1 MSVYVGGEKISVV
14 YVGGEKI
21 SEGWLNG
28 ECFYRSELP
37 AYLRVIDALTMEFGV
52 TRLDLPAD
60 GSHLVLSSTTHP
72 EWATPESAVFQS
84 QYKPLLFAFIMLPGE
99 SFALKTFTDSVS
111 NISVQMHISY
121 HDGVVEA
128 VYSNKNLS
136 FPANGPALVV
146 QSLVSV
152 YVNSDV
158 KGAWSSGNI
167 IKGNVGLLVEG
178 RIANG
183 VYVKS
188 VKNGDY
194 GVRSFNAGA
203 DSYYKGGV
211 FKTPIYLAGE
221 LLA

>member
-1 MSVYVGGEKISVV
+1 MSVYVGGEKISEI

-21 SEGWLNG
+21 SEGWLND

-37 AYLRVIDALTMEFGV
+37 AYLRVIDALTMEPGV

-60 GSHLVLSSTTHP
+60 GNHLVLDTTTHP
-72 EWATPESAVFQS
+72 EWATPGSALFQS

-99 SFALKTFTDSVS
+99 SFTLKTFVDSVS
-111 NISVQMHISY
+111 NTANPIHISY
-121 HDGVVEA
+121 QDGVVTA
-128 VYSNKNLS
+128 AYSSTNLS

-158 KGAWSSGNI
+158 KGVWSGRNV
-167 IKGNVGLLVEG
+167 IKGNTGLLIEG

-183 VYVKS
+183 VYVKN

-194 GVRSFNAGA
+194 GVHAATAGI

-211 FKTPIYLAGE
+211 FKVPIDLAGE

>member
-1 MSVYVGGEKISVV
+1 MSVYVGGEKISEI

-21 SEGWLNG
+21 SEGWLND

-37 AYLRVIDALTMEFGV
+37 AYLRVIDALTMEPGV

-60 GSHLVLSSTTHP
+60 GNPLVLSSTTHP
-72 EWATPESAVFQS
+72 EWATPGSALFQS
-84 QYKPLLFAFIMLPGE
+84 QYRTLLFAFIMFPGE
-99 SFALKTFTDSVS
+99 SFTLKAFINSVS
-111 NISVQMHISY
+111 NTANPIHISY
-121 HDGVVEA
+121 QDGVINAEYRSTNV
-128 VYSNKNLS
+128 S

-146 QSLVSV
+146 QSLLSV

-158 KGAWSSGNI
+158 KKAWSGGNN
-167 IKGNVGLLVEG
+167 IKGNAGLLVEG

-183 VYVKS
+183 IYVKS
-188 VKNGDY
+188 VRNGDY
-194 GVRSFNAGA
+194 GVKSAVVGI

-211 FKTPIYLAGE
+211 FKVPIDLAGE

>member
-1 MSVYVGGEKISVV
+1 MSVYVGGEKISDI

-21 SEGWLNG
+21 SEGWLND
-28 ECFYRSELP
+28 ECFYRSEPP
-37 AYLRVIDALTMEFGV
+37 AYLRVIDALTMEPGV
-52 TRLDLPAD
+52 TRIDLPAD
-60 GSHLVLSSTTHP
+60 GNHLVLSSTTHP
-72 EWATPESAVFQS
+72 EWATPGSALFQS

-99 SFALKTFTDSVS
+99 SFTLKTFIDSVS
-111 NISVQMHISY
+111 NTPTSMHISY
-121 HDGVVEA
+121 QGGVVNA
-128 VYSNKNLS
+128 AYSSTNLS
-136 FPANGPALVV
+136 FPANGPVLVV

-183 VYVKS
+183 VYVKN

-194 GVRSFNAGA
+194 GVHAATAGI

-211 FKTPIYLAGE
+211 FKVPIDLAGE